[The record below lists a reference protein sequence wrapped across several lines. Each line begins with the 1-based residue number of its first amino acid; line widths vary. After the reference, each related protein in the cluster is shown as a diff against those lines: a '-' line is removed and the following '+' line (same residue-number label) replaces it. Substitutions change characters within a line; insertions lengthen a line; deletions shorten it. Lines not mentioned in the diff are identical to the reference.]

1 MTAAS
6 TGDAGSTQG
15 LTLPGSDLLDSM
27 GFLRIVDVDR
37 EAGRVRAE
45 FEVLP
50 RFCHTDG
57 TIAQGGFVTA
67 WLDFSMAQ
75 AALVRGG
82 PQVVGVAT
90 LELKVTFLQRV
101 GPGRV
106 VAEGRVQR
114 MGRRVAFLEASLH
127 DPQGALLASASS
139 TAIVNAR

>member
-1 MTAAS
+1 MSEAAAAEGS
-6 TGDAGSTQG
+6 AGRG
-15 LTLPGSDLLDSM
+15 PTLPGRDLLDAM
-27 GFLRIVDVDR
+27 GFVRIVEVDA

-45 FEVLP
+45 FDVLP

-82 PQVVGVAT
+82 PGVIGVAT
-90 LELKVTFLQRV
+90 LELKVSFLQRV

-106 VAEGRVQR
+106 IAEGRVQR

-127 DPQGALLASASS
+127 DPGGALLANASS